1 MKSLAQRINMGSQPD
16 YNQPPV
22 QASFAGFLWDMDGT
36 IIDSTPAIEKHWY
49 TIGNEIGVDPE
60 TILKTSHG
68 RRSIDTLKILA
79 PERANWEYVS
89 KVESQLPVLYH
100 HLATEIP
107 GARQLLDSMIK
118 IGAPWAI
125 VTSGTEPL
133 VHGWLSRMK
142 LAEPEHLVTAE
153 SVPEGKPDPA
163 CYRMGLDKLRLAD
176 AAADVL
182 VLEDS
187 PAGIKAGKAAGCK
200 VIGLVTS
207 HTAEQV
213 VAAEP
218 DWVVKDLTSVRV
230 VGSEGGKVTIEIKD
244 AVKL

>member
-1 MKSLAQRINMGSQPD
+1 MGSQPD
-16 YNQPPV
+16 YSQPPLRL
-22 QASFAGFLWDMDGT
+22 SFAGFLWDMDGT
-36 IIDSTPAIEKHWY
+36 IIDSTPAIEKHWH

-79 PERANWEYVS
+79 PERANWEYVA
-89 KVESQLPVLYH
+89 KVEGQLPVLYA

-107 GARQLLDSMIK
+107 GARALLDGMIAAA
-118 IGAPWAI
+118 APWAI

-133 VHGWLSRMK
+133 VHGWLGRMK
-142 LAEPEHLVTAE
+142 LAVPEHLVTAE

-176 AAADVL
+176 VAGEVL

-187 PAGIKAGKAAGCK
+187 PAGIRAGKAAGCK
-200 VIGLVTS
+200 VLGLVTS

-213 VAAEP
+213 AAAEP
-218 DWVVKDLTSVRV
+218 DWIVKDLTSVRV
-230 VGSEGGKVTIEIKD
+230 VGSEGGRVTIEIKD
-244 AVKL
+244 GLKL

>member
-1 MKSLAQRINMGSQPD
+1 MGSQPD
-16 YNQPPV
+16 YSQPPV
-22 QASFAGFLWDMDGT
+22 QVSFAGFLWDMDGT
-36 IIDSTPAIEKHWY
+36 IIDSTPAIEKHWS

-60 TILKTSHG
+60 TILETSHG

-107 GARQLLDSMIK
+107 GARRLLDSIIK
-118 IGAPWAI
+118 IAAPWAI

-133 VHGWLSRMK
+133 VHGWLSRMN
-142 LAEPEHLVTAE
+142 LTIPEHLVTAE
-153 SVPEGKPDPA
+153 SVPEGKPDPT
-163 CYRMGLDKLRLAD
+163 CYRMGLAKLRLAD
-176 AAADVL
+176 AAGDVL

-207 HTAEQV
+207 HTVEQV

-244 AVKL
+244 SVKL

>member
-1 MKSLAQRINMGSQPD
+1 MGSQPD
-16 YNQPPV
+16 YSQPPL

-36 IIDSTPAIEKHWY
+36 IIDSTPAIVKHWH

-60 TILKTSHG
+60 TILATSHG

-79 PERANWEYVS
+79 PERANWEYVA
-89 KVESQLPVLYH
+89 KMEGQLPVLYAD
-100 HLATEIP
+100 LATEIP
-107 GARQLLDSMIK
+107 GARQLLDGMIK
-118 IGAPWAI
+118 VAAPWAI

-133 VHGWLSRMK
+133 VHGWLGRMD
-142 LAEPEHLVTAE
+142 LAVPEHLVTAE

-163 CYRMGLDKLRLAD
+163 
-176 AAADVL
+176 
-182 VLEDS
+182 
-187 PAGIKAGKAAGCK
+187 

-230 VGSEGGKVTIEIKD
+230 VGSEDGKIVVEIKD
-244 AVKL
+244 GLKL

>member
-1 MKSLAQRINMGSQPD
+1 MEG
-16 YNQPPV
+16 
-22 QASFAGFLWDMDGT
+22 
-36 IIDSTPAIEKHWY
+36 
-49 TIGNEIGVDPE
+49 
-60 TILKTSHG
+60 
-68 RRSIDTLKILA
+68 
-79 PERANWEYVS
+79 
-89 KVESQLPVLYH
+89 QLPVLYAD
-100 HLATEIP
+100 LATEIP
-107 GARQLLDSMIK
+107 GARQLLDSMIDLS
-118 IGAPWAI
+118 APWAI

-133 VHGWLSRMK
+133 VHGWLGRMK
-142 LAEPEHLVTAE
+142 LAIPEDLVTAE

-187 PAGIKAGKAAGCK
+187 PAGIRAGKAAGCK

-218 DWVVKDLTSVRV
+218 DWVVKDLKSVRV
-230 VGSEGGKVTIEIKD
+230 VRSEGGKFVVEIK
-244 AVKL
+244 AGLKL